1 MRAIFLLV
9 ILGVCLSLGASQPP
23 QPDVTPVNYTD
34 AGFQLEGYLSLPDV
48 TPAPAV
54 VIIPDWDGVNLY
66 EQQRAT
72 MIALD
77 LGYVGFAADIYG
89 ADKHNVT
96 DMDERIA
103 LSGLYRDNSTLFIS
117 RIKAAIDTV
126 KSLSEV
132 DNEKVAVIGYCFGG
146 TFVCAFKVRASK
158 RDSNIVL
165 VGSCL

>member
-1 MRAIFLLV
+1 
-9 ILGVCLSLGASQPP
+9 
-23 QPDVTPVNYTD
+23 
-34 AGFQLEGYLSLPDV
+34 
-48 TPAPAV
+48 
-54 VIIPDWDGVNLY
+54 
-66 EQQRAT
+66 
-72 MIALD
+72 
-77 LGYVGFAADIYG
+77 
-89 ADKHNVT
+89 
-96 DMDERIA
+96 MDERIT

-117 RIKAAIDTV
+117 RIKAAIDAV